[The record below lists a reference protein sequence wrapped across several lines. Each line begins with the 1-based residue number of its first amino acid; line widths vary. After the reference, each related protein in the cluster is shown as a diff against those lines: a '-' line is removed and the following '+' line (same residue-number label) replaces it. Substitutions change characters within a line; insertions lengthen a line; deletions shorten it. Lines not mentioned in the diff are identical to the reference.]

1 MPFMALGKRIRYLR
15 DRLGW
20 TLEQLAERSGVDV
33 GTISALE
40 VRDSA
45 RSKYA
50 RQIAVGLG
58 VSLDE
63 LFSEQPQ
70 DALKSIPTTDNWPFK
85 KIKREDFEQLSPA
98 QKEAIE
104 DWVISQI
111 SAFFVHAQPTPQR
124 ISAGERR

>member
-1 MPFMALGKRIRYLR
+1 MALGKRIRYLR

-40 VRDSA
+40 VRDST

-50 RQIAVGLG
+50 RQIAAGLG

-70 DALKSIPTTDNWPFK
+70 DALKSISITDNWPFK

-98 QKEAIE
+98 QREAIE

-124 ISAGERR
+124 VAAGECR

>member
-1 MPFMALGKRIRYLR
+1 MALGKRIRYLR

-50 RQIAVGLG
+50 RQIAAGLG

-70 DALKSIPTTDNWPFK
+70 DVLKSIPTTDNWPFK

-111 SAFFVHAQPTPQR
+111 RAFFVHTQPTPQR
-124 ISAGERR
+124 IAAG

>member
-1 MPFMALGKRIRYLR
+1 MALGKQIRYLR

-50 RQIAVGLG
+50 RQIAAGLG

-111 SAFFVHAQPTPQR
+111 RAFFVHTQPTQQR
-124 ISAGERR
+124 IAAG